1 LDKEQGRLDN
11 ERERIE
17 SELDRL
23 NRGDDSMTIKIQIL
37 EISDEDA
44 NALNGSGS
52 RFETTNTLTPDQ
64 ISFFPNPGDGVLNL
78 TFSLST
84 KAPVRVTLNNASGE
98 MVYLEERAMFDGQY
112 RKTIDISDEPNGTY
126 FLQIIQDGKYY
137 SKKIIKGF

>member
-1 LDKEQGRLDN
+1 
-11 ERERIE
+11 
-17 SELDRL
+17 
-23 NRGDDSMTIKIQIL
+23 
-37 EISDEDA
+37 
-44 NALNGSGS
+44 
-52 RFETTNTLTPDQ
+52 
-64 ISFFPNPGDGVLNL
+64 VLNL